1 MSHYAWY
8 GGHKNKVPILQ
19 FPIKLDLGAG
29 NYSPPEHVRLDF
41 DDSNSPEIVWN
52 VCHGIPLPDS
62 SVCELFTSH
71 FLEHLTRTDA
81 HFVLQ
86 EIFRICQSGAKV
98 TIKLPHADTP
108 EGKLPCHYSMWDE
121 DSMRAINQWLPH
133 EGQPLYNGNYFDLKE
148 VSRVSYH
155 LIGVFEVCKGRAVT

>member
-1 MSHYAWY
+1 MSDYPWY
-8 GGHKNKVPILQ
+8 DGSRNKVPILQ

-29 NYSPPEHVRLDF
+29 NYSPPEHVRIDF

-52 VCHGIPLPDS
+52 ITRGIPLPDS

-71 FLEHLTRTDA
+71 FLEHLTPTDS

-86 EIFRICQSGAKV
+86 EIFRVCADGAKL

-108 EGKLPCHYSMWDE
+108 EGKLPCHYALWNE
-121 DSMRAINQWLPH
+121 DSMRAIHQWFPH
-133 EGQPLYNGNYFDLKE
+133 KGAKDYNGHFFDMKKVWRE
-148 VSRVSYH
+148 SYH
-155 LIGVFEVCKGRAVT
+155 LIAIFEVCKGRP